1 MDHYCPLSHFK
12 VDGKV
17 WFFISAGFRFQ
28 PWLLFECF
36 PHHSPLRRFVSF
48 ASYHL
53 NDLNARKDWTVE
65 GLPCYYLQSI
75 NQIMKLNFHPKL
87 FWSSDEPSI
96 YNQIKKLHFH
106 SKLFIR
112 SNVTF
117 PLVNQCTAVELVLSR
132 LIQSLY
138 DLQVC
143 TSGVDA
149 QLYPI

>member
-28 PWLLFECF
+28 SWLLFECIL
-36 PHHSPLRRFVSF
+36 HQSLLQRRFVSF
-48 ASYHL
+48 ASYPF
-53 NDLNARKDWTVE
+53 DLNARKDWTVE
-65 GLPCYYLQSI
+65 SLPCYLQSI

-106 SKLFIR
+106 STLFLWWT
-112 SNVTF
+112 SS
-117 PLVNQCTAVELVLSR
+117 LQCTVLLSIKIR
-132 LIQSLY
+132 ENFFGFFSLFN
-138 DLQVC
+138 QRKW
-143 TSGVDA
+143 GRWW
-149 QLYPI
+149 